1 MGTVAKL
8 NDVLCANIS
17 KVDDI
22 LKANASKW
30 DDNTFCPSATPTPTP
45 TPSPA
50 VNCRSGTVAEL
61 ASYSF
66 WDCCGVYFE
75 GSGEPGFIACFDANR
90 LNSGISNDGSCT
102 VSCVTPTPTPTPT
115 NTPTNTPTPTP
126 TPSACVPDCCD
137 VELCVGSDCSEACS
151 CIQSGTFYLSMPCG
165 CPGNLQNAT
174 GIFEDDRCGTPA
186 REGYYSDGTYC
197 YYWDGSSSLSYQSNC

>member
-1 MGTVAKL
+1 MASIQKINEVLCITIAKL
-8 NDVLCANIS
+8 DDVLEANIK

-22 LKANASKW
+22 
-30 DDNTFCPSATPTPTP
+30 DFCTL
-45 TPSPA
+45 
-50 VNCRSGTVAEL
+50 NCRTGTLEVGPY
-61 ASYSF
+61 SY
-66 WDCCGVYFE
+66 WDCCGDYFE
-75 GSGEPGFIACFDANR
+75 GNNDSPALLCYDAN
-90 LNSGISNDGSCT
+90 LPFSNITDGGSTCT

-115 NTPTNTPTPTP
+115 TTPAAPSPTPTPTP
-126 TPSACVPDCCD
+126 TPSPCVPDCCD

-151 CIQSGTFYLSMPCG
+151 CTQSGTFYLSMPCG